1 MKTSIFF
8 LIITF
13 FIFEISS
20 IEVGGHLTEDTTWIP
35 DNNPYE
41 VMEILYVDS
50 GVTLTILPGTEIKVN
65 GASCSSWQEFDQN
78 FWLYNGESVA
88 KFIQVD
94 GRIIAE
100 GTEQDS
106 IIFTRL
112 QDDPNYNWGTINITE
127 NAEHCIFKYCK
138 IEHISAIGLALSN
151 ISKGLSFY
159 NGKGSIRNCT
169 FLNHTV
175 GISSNSST
183 EYIEIIDNS
192 FIINSNINPFLLI
205 TWTGHI
211 VTYRD
216 ESIYSPALL
225 ICHNIFDGHDET
237 YWVAISRK
245 TSFAFNTIS
254 DCYRTSARSHYYKN
268 TFINC
273 EYGIRAG
280 NEGDSLFIKQ
290 NNFIAAG
297 VDIDYAYVEISDNYI
312 EDCNL
317 SGPCE
322 LELIGTVKNNF
333 FSNANIALYGRF
345 EEIYNNVF
353 SNCNKVSSVI
363 GSSNMY
369 TSNLILGSNE
379 FCDLLAD
386 TPVFKNNIFLEND
399 LSNIDIFGNPIFRNC
414 IIDFP
419 LNPPLIDGGGNIIVD
434 SLQAQEIFVNIQ
446 NGDFHLAPGSI
457 AIDAGFDTLGY
468 YYPFD
473 MDYNHRIWDGD
484 GNGTAIIDIGPYEY
498 GAPNLGGIEGTTYDP
513 INYEPV
519 DYVLI
524 KINNEP
530 GEFTFSDSIGCYQY
544 KLPAG
549 VYDVYAERV
558 FYGDAIEYQIEVID
572 GEFTQLDIPMIET
585 VDVQNY
591 EIIPITTDFN
601 LSNFPNPFN
610 PSTTIS
616 FSIQYANN
624 VELSIFNIKGQKIAT
639 LINEQLSKGIHS
651 INWSGCDH
659 NGNQVSS
666 GIYLYKLKVGNQ
678 ESVKRMLLL
687 K

>member
-1 MKTSIFF
+1 MKTRILCLILSFFFFKLFSIQ
-8 LIITF
+8 
-13 FIFEISS
+13 
-20 IEVGGHLTEDTTWIP
+20 VGGHIIEDTTWNP
-35 DNNPYE
+35 VNNPYE

-50 GVTLTILPGTEIKVN
+50 DVTLTILPGTEIRVS
-65 GASCSSWQEFDQN
+65 GASCTSWQEFDQN
-78 FWLYNGESVA
+78 FWLYSGESVA

-169 FLNHTV
+169 FLNHAV

-183 EYIEIIDNS
+183 EYMEIIDNS

-205 TWTGHI
+205 TWTDHI

-225 ICHNIFDGHDET
+225 ICHNVFDGYDET

-245 TSFAFNTIS
+245 TSFAFNIIS

-273 EYGIRAG
+273 EYGIRTG
-280 NEGDSLFIKQ
+280 YVGDSLYIKQ
-290 NNFIAAG
+290 NNFIGGYNG
-297 VDIDYAYVEISDNYI
+297 VDIDDAYVEISDNYF
-312 EDCNL
+312 EGCNL
-317 SGPCE
+317 DSGLDSSGE
-322 LELIGTVKNNF
+322 V
-333 FSNANIALYGRF
+333 
-345 EEIYNNVF
+345 YNNIIYYGSLYSTSYLIVCNNVTYNGTTGIIVTYRNEIN
-353 SNCNKVSSVI
+353 SNNISINNQYAFGGYFNGYYNNCIILANEELTQYGVSS
-363 GSSNMY
+363 
-369 TSNLILGSNE
+369 
-379 FCDLLAD
+379 
-386 TPVFKNNIFLEND
+386 
-399 LSNIDIFGNPIFRNC
+399 NPIFRNC
-414 IIDFP
+414 IIDFE
-419 LNPPLIDGGGNIIVD
+419 LEYPLIDGGGNIIVD
-434 SLQAQEIFVNIQ
+434 SLQTQSIFEDIQ
-446 NGDFHLAPGSI
+446 NGDFHLTPGSI

-473 MDYNHRIWDGD
+473 LDYNHRVWDGD

-498 GAPNLGGIEGTTYDP
+498 GAPAFGGIEGITFDP
-513 INYEPV
+513 ITGDFV

-530 GEFTFSDSIGCYQY
+530 GEFTFSDSIGYYQY
-544 KLPAG
+544 KLPVG
-549 VYDVYAERV
+549 VYDIYAERV
-558 FYGDAIEYQIEVID
+558 FYDDTVEYQIEVVD
-572 GEFTQLDIPMIET
+572 GQFTQLDIPMCET
-585 VDVQNY
+585 VNVQNY
-591 EIIPITTDFN
+591 EIIPIANDFN
-601 LSNFPNPFN
+601 LSNYPNPFN
-610 PSTTIS
+610 PTTTIS
-616 FSIQYANN
+616 FSIRNDIKT
-624 VELSIFNIKGQKIAT
+624 ELSIFNIKGQKIKT
-639 LINEQLSKGIHS
+639 LIYDQLSKGKHS
-651 INWSGCDH
+651 IVWLGCDQ
-659 NGNQVSS
+659 NGHKVSS
-666 GIYLYKLKVGNQ
+666 GIYFYKLKVGNQ